1 MWGGLSGD
9 HGWSESEHDTGVN
22 QHEEIRL
29 KSILKLR
36 FLKNKH
42 ISVTKAMSME
52 KRMSEIYTV

>member
-9 HGWSESEHDTGVN
+9 EWSESEQDTGVN

-29 KSILKLR
+29 KSSLKLR
-36 FLKNKH
+36 FLKSKH
-42 ISVTKAMSME
+42 ISVTKAMSMK